1 MLSMLKMT
9 RMIRRSRP
17 GKGKII
23 MYQSL
28 VSLLK
33 YKTYRRLKFHLK
45 NSHKIKIHQKTK
57 NKIDHLV
64 GNLHHLPVL
73 LNQKFQKVY

>member
-1 MLSMLKMT
+1 MLSMLKMM

-57 NKIDHLV
+57 N
-64 GNLHHLPVL
+64 
-73 LNQKFQKVY
+73 